1 VFFYLS
7 NPLNILFVILITI
20 LAVID
25 AGDGESDVASAE
37 TKPKRGR
44 KPKAATT
51 PVKATPK
58 KRGRKSN
65 AQKKAEAEA
74 EEAALLANIAEEP
87 EPEEAKDDKAV
98 AKEPER

>member
-1 VFFYLS
+1 M
-7 NPLNILFVILITI
+7 
-20 LAVID
+20 
-25 AGDGESDVASAE
+25 
-37 TKPKRGR
+37 
-44 KPKAATT
+44 
-51 PVKATPK
+51 KATPK

-98 AKEPER
+98 AKEPERWKYNWKLNLNSVRWF